1 LGVARRSLYLD
12 RGDMVTT
19 TTEGMHLVAILL
31 RYVSKKR
38 AYQMVSDMEF
48 EIGETTENNSLRD
61 SIKMVRGYLEV

>member
-48 EIGETTENNSLRD
+48 EIGDTTENNSLRD
-61 SIKMVRGYLEV
+61 SIKMVRGYLEA

>member
-1 LGVARRSLYLD
+1 
-12 RGDMVTT
+12 MVTT

-31 RYVSKKR
+31 RYVSKEK

>member
-1 LGVARRSLYLD
+1 
-12 RGDMVTT
+12 MVTT

-31 RYVSKKR
+31 RYVSKER

>member
-1 LGVARRSLYLD
+1 MGVARRNLYLD

-38 AYQMVSDMEF
+38 AYQMVSDMDF
-48 EIGETTENNSLRD
+48 EIGDMTENTSLRD
-61 SIKMVRGYLEV
+61 SIKMVRGYLET

>member
-1 LGVARRSLYLD
+1 
-12 RGDMVTT
+12 MVTT

-38 AYQMVSDMEF
+38 AYMIVSDMEF
-48 EIGETTENNSLRD
+48 EIADITENSSLRD

>member
-1 LGVARRSLYLD
+1 
-12 RGDMVTT
+12 MVTT
-19 TTEGMHLVAILL
+19 TTEGIHLVAILL

>member
-1 LGVARRSLYLD
+1 
-12 RGDMVTT
+12 MVTT